1 MWIIVKDVPQFVFH
15 VPKSAPLWPPHN
27 DLIFVWLISVMR
39 LPLRSTSRSRA
50 VVARR
55 AHNPK
60 VGSSNLPFATKP
72 RQWRGFLF
80 HATAPGIAKMEHGD
94 FCILSLRPDNYRDCV
109 ERMKTGFVNIFGRPN
124 AGKSTLLNLLMGEKL
139 AIVSPKVQ
147 TTRHRIKGIL
157 TEKEYQLIFSDTP
170 GIIEPK
176 YKLHEK
182 MMQAVKNSL
191 EDADLALLIVD
202 INDDWRECDQI
213 FSSLKLKAPAVVVIN
228 KIDTTSKE
236 KLQEAISFFTGKP
249 YSKKIIPV
257 SAKDSRYKQQ
267 IVKDIL
273 EFVPQGEK
281 FYEDDE
287 ITDLSTRFFVAELIR
302 EKIFELF
309 EEEIPYQTTVIVQE
323 FKEKATLVKIRAEII
338 VHRETQ
344 KAIILGE
351 GGKMIKKLG
360 TVAREEIEKFLGQKI
375 FLELF
380 VKVREKWRERED
392 YLREFGY

>member
-1 MWIIVKDVPQFVFH
+1 
-15 VPKSAPLWPPHN
+15 
-27 DLIFVWLISVMR
+27 
-39 LPLRSTSRSRA
+39 
-50 VVARR
+50 
-55 AHNPK
+55 
-60 VGSSNLPFATKP
+60 
-72 RQWRGFLF
+72 
-80 HATAPGIAKMEHGD
+80 
-94 FCILSLRPDNYRDCV
+94 
-109 ERMKTGFVNIFGRPN
+109 MKTGFVNIFGRPN

-157 TEKEYQLIFSDTP
+157 TEKDYQVIFSDTP

-191 EDADLALLIVD
+191 EDADVALLILD
-202 INDDWRECDQI
+202 INDDWIACDEI
-213 FSSLKLKAPAVVVIN
+213 FSSLKLKVPAIVIIN
-228 KIDTTSKE
+228 KIDTTNRE
-236 KLQEAISFFTGKP
+236 KLKEAVLFFNGKT

-257 SAKDSRYKQQ
+257 SAKESSYKEE
-267 IVKDIL
+267 IIKNIL
-273 EFVPQGEK
+273 EFLPEGEK
-281 FYEDDE
+281 FYNEDE
-287 ITDLSTRFFVAELIR
+287 MTDLSTRFFVAELIR

-309 EEEIPYQTTVIVQE
+309 EEEIPYHTTVIVQE

-351 GGKMIKKLG
+351 KGKMIRKLG
-360 TVAREEIEKFLGQKI
+360 TAAREEIEKFLDQKV

-380 VKVREKWRERED
+380 VKVREKWRDSEN
-392 YLREFGY
+392 YLREYGY

>member
-1 MWIIVKDVPQFVFH
+1 
-15 VPKSAPLWPPHN
+15 
-27 DLIFVWLISVMR
+27 
-39 LPLRSTSRSRA
+39 
-50 VVARR
+50 
-55 AHNPK
+55 
-60 VGSSNLPFATKP
+60 
-72 RQWRGFLF
+72 
-80 HATAPGIAKMEHGD
+80 
-94 FCILSLRPDNYRDCV
+94 
-109 ERMKTGFVNIFGRPN
+109 MKTGFVNIFGRPN

-157 TEKEYQLIFSDTP
+157 TDKNYQIIFSDTP

-182 MMQAVKNSL
+182 MMQAVKSSL
-191 EDADLALLIVD
+191 EDADVALLIVD
-202 INDDWRECDQI
+202 INENWPESDEI
-213 FSSLKLKAPAVVVIN
+213 FSSLKLKVPAIVVLN
-228 KIDTTSKE
+228 KIDTTYRE
-236 KLQEAISFFTGKP
+236 KLEAGISFFAGKS
-249 YSKKIIPV
+249 YSKKVIPV
-257 SAKDSRYKQQ
+257 SAKENSYKKE
-267 IVKDIL
+267 IIKNIL
-273 EFVPQGEK
+273 EFLPEGEK
-281 FYEDDE
+281 FYQDDE

-309 EEEIPYQTTVIVQE
+309 EQEIPYQTTVIVQE
-323 FKEKATLVKIRAEII
+323 FKEKTTLIKIRAEII

-360 TVAREEIEKFLGQKI
+360 TESRAEIEKFLSGTGERQKV